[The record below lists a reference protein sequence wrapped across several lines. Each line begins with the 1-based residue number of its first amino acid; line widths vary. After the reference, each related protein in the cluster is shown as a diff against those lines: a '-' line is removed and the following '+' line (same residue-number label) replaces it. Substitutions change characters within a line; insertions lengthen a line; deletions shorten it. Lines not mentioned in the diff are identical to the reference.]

1 MKCYINV
8 IDVFW
13 QSLDNT
19 ERGQGGFGSTGKN
32 WTSEIE
38 RYAKEANRKRQLIKN
53 SARVFNSKRV
63 SIVLKNTDLI
73 LLGKKNLHEFLLTLI
88 TLIFCA

>member
-1 MKCYINV
+1 
-8 IDVFW
+8 
-13 QSLDNT
+13 
-19 ERGQGGFGSTGKN
+19 
-32 WTSEIE
+32 
-38 RYAKEANRKRQLIKN
+38 LIKN